1 MIGPHVH
8 MGPIKKNIFKIDNI
22 KTNISYC
29 ATIAHCLI
37 NFNNAIFP
45 TDLSLP
51 LLLSLIHFDT

>member
-1 MIGPHVH
+1 MNFQLE
-8 MGPIKKNIFKIDNI
+8 KNYIFKINNI
-22 KTNISYC
+22 KMNISYF

-51 LLLSLIHFDT
+51 LLLSLIHKGVRR